1 MSDNTPTFN
10 DALEAIGTLLNID
23 GAKLFGELFEDV
35 ELSRIAFLKKPKAES
50 AEKANDYS
58 AVDEALD
65 QLGVNKPV
73 EEDAPDVSYEVLSEA
88 RKRVD
93 IAQMRV
99 ADAMR
104 DLAEVQAGAKGTIAR
119 LQAALDE
126 PKTALSKWD
135 VAIRDRNWASWAVV
149 EAERVEI
156 GPDLD
161 GYDAGFNAYIGEDL
175 VFHAPAG
182 TYHYVRKVG

>member
-23 GAKLFGELFEDV
+23 GTKLFGEIFEDV
-35 ELSRIAFLKKPKAES
+35 ELARVTLREKSKGES
-50 AEKANDYS
+50 AEKADDYS

-65 QLGVNKPV
+65 QLGVDKP
-73 EEDAPDVSYEVLSEA
+73 EGDV
-88 RKRVD
+88 D
-93 IAQMRV
+93 
-99 ADAMR
+99 
-104 DLAEVQAGAKGTIAR
+104 
-119 LQAALDE
+119 DE
-126 PKTALSKWD
+126 KPALSKWD
-135 VAIRDRNWASWAVV
+135 VAIRDRDWASWAVV

>member
-23 GAKLFGELFEDV
+23 GTKLFGELFEDV
-35 ELSRIAFLKKPKAES
+35 ELSRIAFLKKSKAES
-50 AEKANDYS
+50 AEKADDYS

-65 QLGVNKPV
+65 QLGVDKP
-73 EEDAPDVSYEVLSEA
+73 
-88 RKRVD
+88 
-93 IAQMRV
+93 
-99 ADAMR
+99 
-104 DLAEVQAGAKGTIAR
+104 AEGDTEGEKP
-119 LQAALDE
+119 E
-126 PKTALSKWD
+126 LSKWD
-135 VAIRDRNWASWAVV
+135 VAIRDRDWASWAVV

-161 GYDAGFNAYIGEDL
+161 GYDAGFNAYIGENL